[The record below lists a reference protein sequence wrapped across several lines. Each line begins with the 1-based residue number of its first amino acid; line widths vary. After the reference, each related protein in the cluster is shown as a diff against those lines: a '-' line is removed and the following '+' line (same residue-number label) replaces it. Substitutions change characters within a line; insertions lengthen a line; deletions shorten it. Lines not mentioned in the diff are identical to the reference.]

1 MELSGTS
8 ASHVSDASA
17 GLRSAKL
24 AKSHQEE
31 QGEQTL
37 QLLNSAADVPK
48 TSSANPALGSNVN
61 TFA

>member
-1 MELSGTS
+1 MELSGAG

-17 GLRSAKL
+17 ELRAAKL

-37 QLLNSAADVPK
+37 QLLDSAAGVPK
-48 TSSANPALGSNVN
+48 TTSANPALGSNVN